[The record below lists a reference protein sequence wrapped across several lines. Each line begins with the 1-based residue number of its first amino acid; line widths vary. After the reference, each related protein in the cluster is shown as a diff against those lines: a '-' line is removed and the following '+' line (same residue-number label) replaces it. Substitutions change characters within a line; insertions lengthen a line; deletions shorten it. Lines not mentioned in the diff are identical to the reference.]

1 MHLGR
6 TFAGRVRIVT
16 LGRSTYVQPKGGG
29 ARMQY
34 HKLKPEQRRIR
45 NDRRRAYA
53 RATAIQD
60 EVFKQTGKWIDRK
73 EALRMAWKEIRR

>member
-1 MHLGR
+1 
-6 TFAGRVRIVT
+6 
-16 LGRSTYVQPKGGG
+16 
-29 ARMQY
+29 MQY

-73 EALRMAWKEIRR
+73 EALRLAWKEIKGR